1 MTGYFRRREEE
12 VSRKT
17 RELEEKEEQQRQI
30 EARMEE
36 QKVEMDRVQRNNME
50 AEGQLVHYSVL
61 GEGEGSHEWHC
72 CQLN

>member
-1 MTGYFRRREEE
+1 M
-12 VSRKT
+12 SRKT

-50 AEGQLVHYSVL
+50 AEGQSVYYSVL
-61 GEGEGSHEWHC
+61 GEGEGSHEWGIISHC
-72 CQLN
+72 MKIEDTRAYF